1 MPTRED
7 LLTAFGAAVRDRRK
21 ELGLSQ
27 EALAHE
33 VGLHRTYIGGV
44 ERGERNVALVNVFR
58 LADTLQLPAAD
69 LVAATSDRL

>member
-58 LADTLQLPAAD
+58 LADTLKMPAAD
-69 LVAATSDRL
+69 LVAATTDRL